1 MCKDGEM
8 ARRSVSEAISCVVIG
23 VEFAV
28 QVGRENCMNCS
39 TVDMPC
45 FSVVEIRFWM
55 HVDQWNKEHPQR
67 CPHEDDHAK
76 PCEVN
81 ANQLH
86 WE

>member
-28 QVGRENCMNCS
+28 QVGREHCMNCS
-39 TVDMPC
+39 TVDMPG

-55 HVDQWNKEHPQR
+55 HVDKGNNEHPQR

-76 PCEVN
+76 PN
-81 ANQLH
+81 KLKAIQH
-86 WE
+86 H